1 MGPNDLS
8 IFCIV
13 GSLQTS
19 FLVSSTHSTPTF
31 VNLMESRQKVTQTT
45 SISSTSWYAETHGAD
60 LSNQTL
66 GIFTKIC
73 VFDKLGD
80 VTWSNYQRLIDQ

>member
-1 MGPNDLS
+1 
-8 IFCIV
+8 
-13 GSLQTS
+13 
-19 FLVSSTHSTPTF
+19 
-31 VNLMESRQKVTQTT
+31 MESRQKVTQTT

-66 GIFTKIC
+66 GIFTKIR

-80 VTWSNYQRLIDQ
+80 VTWSNYQRLITVNRPAISKQVINQQQKCKFKHQ